1 MALKE
6 QLISKKIAKL
16 AKEKGFGVSQPSR
29 WIHKPYSESD
39 PLFQPTQSLLQ
50 KWLRDKHNIHMRQII
65 FYDSKIKKVTFV
77 CDVMHMDGDNHIY
90 KSPREDSYEEALEI
104 GLFNGLKLI

>member
-1 MALKE
+1 
-6 QLISKKIAKL
+6 
-16 AKEKGFGVSQPSR
+16 
-29 WIHKPYSESD
+29 
-39 PLFQPTQSLLQ
+39 
-50 KWLRDKHNIHMRQII
+50 MRQII